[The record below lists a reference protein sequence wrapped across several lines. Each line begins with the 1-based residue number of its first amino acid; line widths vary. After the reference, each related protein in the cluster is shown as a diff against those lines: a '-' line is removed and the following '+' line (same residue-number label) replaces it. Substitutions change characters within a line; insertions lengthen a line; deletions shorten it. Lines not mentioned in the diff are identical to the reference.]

1 MAKWLKTA
9 YLWIRYGAKSMNHA
23 KKNHPRQ
30 PHGQQKA
37 HPHGGHHEWHVYAR
51 LYICLSFLNVH
62 WCSMSGARMTIKLLS
77 DLVQECTMKKTSQIY
92 LIRSLDLS
100 DPALFSHSA
109 LAIYFQNYV
118 GFCLTAC

>member
-9 YLWIRYGAKSMNHA
+9 YLWVRYGVKSMNHA
-23 KKNHPRQ
+23 KKIILCSPTDS
-30 PHGQQKA
+30 
-37 HPHGGHHEWHVYAR
+37 ER
-51 LYICLSFLNVH
+51 LIPMEVMMNGMCLSFLNVH

-100 DPALFSHSA
+100 DPAPLFSHSA

-118 GFCLTAC
+118 GFRLTAC